1 MRDGISAVLIIFR
14 FSPGLLATRDRARPR
29 SYVRRRRSSTTHSSA
44 EGIIRANEHR
54 IIYIYIYIGKGLE
67 EVRERGGSPVV
78 VWDTGVSK
86 VKSAGVSR
94 LNLGLIL
101 LVT

>member
-1 MRDGISAVLIIFR
+1 MNARRYLGGINNL
-14 FSPGLLATRDRARPR
+14 PLLARITRHAR
-29 SYVRRRRSSTTHSSA
+29 SRSSSFVRSSSHSSA

-54 IIYIYIYIGKGLE
+54 IIYIYIGKGLE

-94 LNLGLIL
+94 LNLELIL

>member
-14 FSPGLLATRDRARPR
+14 FSPGLLATRDRARPG

-54 IIYIYIYIGKGLE
+54 IIYIYIGKGLE

>member
-1 MRDGISAVLIIFR
+1 MANARRYLDGINN
-14 FSPGLLATRDRARPR
+14 LLHLARITRDRVRPR
-29 SYVRRRRSSTTHSSA
+29 PTFGRRSSTHSSA
-44 EGIIRANEHR
+44 EGIILANEHR
-54 IIYIYIYIGKGLE
+54 EENIYIYIGRGLE
-67 EVRERGGSPVV
+67 EVRERGGSPVVV

>member
-1 MRDGISAVLIIFR
+1 M
-14 FSPGLLATRDRARPR
+14 
-29 SYVRRRRSSTTHSSA
+29 
-44 EGIIRANEHR
+44 
-54 IIYIYIYIGKGLE
+54 
-67 EVRERGGSPVV
+67 RERGGSPVV
-78 VWDTGVSK
+78 VVWDTRVSK

>member
-1 MRDGISAVLIIFR
+1 MC
-14 FSPGLLATRDRARPR
+14 
-29 SYVRRRRSSTTHSSA
+29 
-44 EGIIRANEHR
+44 
-54 IIYIYIYIGKGLE
+54 IYIYIYRKRWK
-67 EVRERGGSPVV
+67 RERGGSPVV